1 MHREI
6 EKYLAHLV
14 PLLLQRGIDISDKRE
29 ISYGLQLRL
38 SRNADKSVLNLYYS
52 EKKGLSTVVGGS
64 STSDLKAE
72 LEALLLGERN
82 PYTGPG
88 LHSWNSWIGSDEC
101 GKGDYFG
108 PLIGSA
114 FYCSKDQVPKL
125 KEIGVEDSKK
135 LNEKQIYQVAKELYL
150 NFPGQANS
158 VVIKP
163 RRYNELIAD
172 FKQRGRNLNDLLAW
186 LHFKVISGI
195 LDERPNTEG
204 VIIDQFSK
212 AQKARSLIIPKYPDV
227 NVVERTAAERDIAVA
242 AASILSRYQFLE
254 HMKKMNSRFDMNFPL
269 GANKRVIDSAR
280 SFIQKHGKDKFD
292 EVAKLHFKTTQQLG
306 L

>member
-6 EKYLAHLV
+6 EKYLAHIV
-14 PLLLQRGIDISDKRE
+14 PLLLQRGIEITDKRE
-29 ISYGLQLRL
+29 IAYGVQLRL
-38 SRNADKSVLNLYYS
+38 SRGADKSVLNLYYS
-52 EKKGLSTVVGGS
+52 EKKGLSKVIGGS
-64 STSDLKAE
+64 ASSELKAE
-72 LEALLLGERN
+72 LEAMLLGERN
-82 PYTGPG
+82 PYSGPG

-114 FYCSKDQVPKL
+114 FYCTSDQVPML
-125 KEIGVEDSKK
+125 KEIGVDDSKK
-135 LNEKQIYQVAKELYL
+135 LNEKMIYHVAKELYL

-158 VVIKP
+158 VIISP

-172 FKQRGRNLNDLLAW
+172 FKQTGRNLNDLLAW
-186 LHFKVISGI
+186 LHFRVISGI
-195 LDERPNTEG
+195 LDEKPNTEG

-212 AQKARSLIIPKYPDV
+212 GKKARAMIVPKYPDV

-254 HMKKMNSRFDMNFPL
+254 HMEKMNRSWGMNFPL
-269 GANKRVIDSAR
+269 GANRRVITSAR
-280 SFIQKHGKDKFD
+280 KFAEKHGKEKLE
-292 EVAKLHFKTTQQLG
+292 EVVKLHFKTTQQLG